1 MKEVKNLQL
10 NCFHIEDDFRLRFL
24 IDWVKLKFVVIV
36 VLYRYS
42 NLIYTC
48 LPLAVYESGKI
59 YSSMIIKLHHKEI

>member
-24 IDWVKLKFVVIV
+24 IDWVRLKFVVIV

-42 NLIYTC
+42 NLIYTYR
-48 LPLAVYESGKI
+48 LQYMNQVKYI
-59 YSSMIIKLHHKEI
+59 QV

>member
-10 NCFHIEDDFRLRFL
+10 NCFHIEDDFRLHFL
-24 IDWVKLKFVVIV
+24 IDWVKLKLVVIV

-42 NLIYTC
+42 NLIYI
-48 LPLAVYESGKI
+48 PLAVYESGKI

>member
-42 NLIYTC
+42 NLIYTYR
-48 LPLAVYESGKI
+48 LQYMNQVKYI
-59 YSSMIIKLHHKEI
+59 QV

>member
-10 NCFHIEDDFRLRFL
+10 NCFHIEDDFRLHFL

-42 NLIYTC
+42 NLIYI
-48 LPLAVYESGKI
+48 PLAVYESGKI

>member
-24 IDWVKLKFVVIV
+24 IYWVKLKFVVIV

-42 NLIYTC
+42 NLIYI
-48 LPLAVYESGKI
+48 PLAVYESGNKCSRMFI
-59 YSSMIIKLHHKEI
+59 RM